1 MAGPLLASLNELS
14 KLHPAREGGE
24 PPLAR
29 AVLRH
34 GDACECLSVGRLS
47 LPLPSLP
54 IFFLF
59 FFSSSFRDNAG
70 TSRSITRRKRM
81 GK

>member
-1 MAGPLLASLNELS
+1 MAGSLLAGLNELS

-34 GDACECLSVGRLS
+34 GDACECLSVGTLS
-47 LPLPSLP
+47 LP
-54 IFFLF
+54 FFAFLF
-59 FFSSSFRDNAG
+59 FLSYRDNAG
-70 TSRSITRRKRM
+70 TSKSKSTGITKRL